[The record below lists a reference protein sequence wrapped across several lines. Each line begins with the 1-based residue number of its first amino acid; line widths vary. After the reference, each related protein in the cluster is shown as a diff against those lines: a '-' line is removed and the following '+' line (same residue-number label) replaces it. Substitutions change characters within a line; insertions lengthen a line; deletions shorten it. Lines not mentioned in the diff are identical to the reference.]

1 MKEQRRDKIAKKNS
15 ILIPL
20 ILAFIFVV
28 VMVVYTSRLVYNVAA
43 LNSKSIIED
52 KMRNVSALIENH
64 LNTAENALQITSD
77 SVHHMLISGSTPA
90 RITDFLINETNNV
103 AEQFDENYTGIYG
116 YIMSRYMDGLKWE
129 PPADYDPK
137 TRDWYKIAKEN
148 KGKVAFVPPYVDA
161 QTGNIIISVCR
172 MLPDKQNII
181 SMDVQLGGIQELI
194 KELSI
199 KDKEY
204 GLVIDGDGLIIAHHD
219 EAQKGKNL
227 AEDAEGKALYSAIK
241 NASTGDFSFTYE
253 GTESTVF
260 VTHIMNDFSVAM
272 VVDNSELYGSVRNQL
287 FVTVLICTVIFIL
300 IVIFFF
306 IARKNEKNYAKSMEQ
321 MKLEEQKAQYDRKV
335 LELEKDAADTANKAK
350 SNFLANMS
358 HEIRTPMNAILGMD
372 EMILRSSPS
381 EPIKKYAQNIQSAGN
396 TLLSIIN
403 GILDFSKIES
413 GKMELSLVEY
423 DFSSVMNDI
432 VNMTMKKAQDKGLG
446 YELDVDESIPSML
459 RGDEIRVRQ
468 IILNLVN
475 NAIKYTEDGHISINI
490 DFDKDLSRLLIRVE
504 DTGMGIK
511 SEDIDKLFT
520 SFQRLDETKNRN
532 IEGTG
537 LGLNI
542 TKQFAEKMGGDVL
555 VESEYGKGSVF
566 TAYIIQ
572 EVVDDTPIGNY
583 VDRLEQSH
591 AERTD
596 FKPELIAPKARIMIV
611 DDNEMNLEVITELL
625 SETAIRVT
633 TVLSGQDCIDVLK
646 NTMKEGATFDV
657 ILLDQMMPGMSGSQT
672 LDIIRK
678 EHLADGTPVIALTA
692 DAIAGA
698 KENYVREGFTDYLSK
713 PVIYREL
720 EELLLKYID
729 STLLTTTDE
738 IRRDDK
744 PVVLVINESS
754 EKLRDLKEVLQDK
767 YKGVFVK
774 DEESAEK
781 YLKKHEVAFIIR
793 EH

>member
-1 MKEQRRDKIAKKNS
+1 MKEQRKEKITKKNS

-20 ILAFIFVV
+20 VLVFIFVV

-52 KMRNVSALIENH
+52 KMRNVSALVENH
-64 LNTAENALQITSD
+64 LNTAENALRITSD

-90 RITDFLINETNNV
+90 RIMDYLVNETNNV

-129 PPADYDPK
+129 PPAGYDPK
-137 TRDWYKIAKEN
+137 TRDWYKIAKESN
-148 KGKVAFVPPYVDA
+148 CEVAFVPPYVDA
-161 QTGNIIISVCR
+161 QTGNMIISLCR
-172 MLPDKQNII
+172 MLPDRQNII
-181 SMDVQLGGIQELI
+181 SMDVQLNGIQEII

-199 KDKEY
+199 NDKEY
-204 GLVIDGDGLIIAHHD
+204 GMVIDESGLVIAHHD
-219 EAQKGKNL
+219 ETKKGKNI
-227 AEDAEGKALYSAIK
+227 ATDEEGKALFDAIK
-241 NASTGDFSFTYE
+241 SADSGDFIFEYDGKE
-253 GTESTVF
+253 NTVF
-260 VTHIMNDFSVAM
+260 VNHIINGFSVAM

-287 FVTVLICTVIFIL
+287 FVTIVICTMITIL

-306 IARKNEKNYAKSMEQ
+306 VARKNEKNYTKNLER
-321 MKLEEQKAQYDRKV
+321 MKLEEQKAVYDRKV

-372 EMILRSSPS
+372 EMILRSSPP

-413 GKMELSLVEY
+413 GKLELSMVEY
-423 DFSSVMNDI
+423 DFASVMNDI
-432 VNMTMKKAQDKGLG
+432 VNMTMKKAQDKGLD
-446 YELDVDESIPSML
+446 YELDVDKTIPSVF

-468 IILNLVN
+468 ILLNLVN
-475 NAIKYTEDGHISINI
+475 NAIKYTENGFVKVKV
-490 DFDKDLSRLLIRVE
+490 DFERDSSRLSIRVE
-504 DTGMGIK
+504 DTGIGIK
-511 SEDIDKLFT
+511 PEDTDKLFT

-542 TKQFAEKMGGDVL
+542 TKQFAEKMGGGVL

-566 TAYIIQ
+566 TAYIVQ
-572 EVVDDTPIGNY
+572 EVVDDTPIGDY
-583 VDRLEQSH
+583 VDRLEQSR
-591 AERTD
+591 AKRDD
-596 FKPELIAPKARIMIV
+596 FKPELVAPNARIMIV
-611 DDNEMNLEVITELL
+611 DDNEMNLDVITELL
-625 SETAIRVT
+625 SETAIRIT
-633 TVLSGQDCIDVLK
+633 TALSGQECIDILESSKREKTPYSV
-646 NTMKEGATFDV
+646 V
-657 ILLDQMMPGMSGSQT
+657 LLDQMMPGMSGSQT
-672 LDIIRK
+672 LEIIRNK
-678 EHLADGTPVIALTA
+678 HLADETPVIALTA

-698 KENYVREGFTDYLSK
+698 RENYVREGFADYLSK
-713 PVIYREL
+713 PVIYSEL

-729 STLLTTTDE
+729 SSMLTTTDE
-738 IRRDDK
+738 TGKEEK

-754 EKLRDLKEVLQDK
+754 EKLRELKDVLKDH

-774 DEESAEK
+774 DEESADK

-793 EH
+793 EK